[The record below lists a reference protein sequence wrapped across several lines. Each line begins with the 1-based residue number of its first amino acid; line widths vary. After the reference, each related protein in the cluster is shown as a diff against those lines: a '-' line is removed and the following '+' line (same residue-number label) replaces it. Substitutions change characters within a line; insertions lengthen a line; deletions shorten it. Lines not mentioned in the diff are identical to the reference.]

1 MLKMIRE
8 RSGISSRRSDFAC
21 HAVVARRR
29 VIPSSF
35 GTRHWSFAALV
46 VAIMF
51 SSANLKAA
59 ASVEDSSG
67 ITFPPSSAQKWVLPN
82 GLTII
87 VQEDHSA
94 PVASV
99 QAWCATG
106 SIDEDAHLGAG
117 LSHILEHMLFQ
128 GTKTRGK
135 NEIAQQIQDVGGYI
149 NAYTSFDRTVF
160 WIDVPKD
167 GVATAL
173 GVLTDAMMNSTL
185 PPEEY
190 RKEQEV
196 IRREFAMGMDD
207 PDRVAGLLLFGTAY
221 QRHPYRFP
229 VIGEIEIY
237 NQLTQEQV
245 MQYYKTRYVPNNL
258 TFIVVG
264 DVDAEK
270 VRQQLTELFTPYPE
284 KSLKPVFIPAEPP
297 QLGWREV
304 HREFPT
310 ELTHL
315 SLAWHIPEVTNPD
328 VPALDLLSTIL
339 GDGRSS
345 RLYRRVREEAGL
357 AFGIGAFSYTPGD
370 PGLFGIDATVD
381 PKKREAAE
389 QLVMGIVDEVKQAG
403 VTAEELTKAKK
414 ILLSHHLGALT
425 TMRGQAS
432 DIGSNWLL
440 TRNLN
445 FSRDYL
451 AAVQKVTLDDIKR
464 VAANY
469 LTDSNLTVVS
479 LNPKGSL
486 AAKAE
491 GPKVAAAAEIEKF
504 ELSNGLRLLVREDR
518 RLPLVAMG
526 AVFRG
531 GLLAETPQTNGIT
544 RLMAKVLLKG
554 TKTRTA
560 EQIANQIEAVGGSIS
575 SDAGNNSFSVSLD
588 VTKPDVKLGV
598 ELLSDV
604 LLNATM
610 PEKAIAREKE
620 IQIAAIQ
627 QEDEQLTSV
636 ARNIMRQALFPQH
649 PYALRTNGSVESV
662 RRLTQ
667 KDLLEFRDR
676 YMVAK
681 NGVIFVFGD
690 VKAAEVKQLFEKA
703 LGGMKPG
710 MLALTDMHPAS
721 PLSGIETVESRKEKA
736 QGVIMVGF
744 RGASIS
750 SPDRHALELIDE
762 ASSDLGSRFFVRIRE
777 QMGLAYYVGASQMQ
791 GLVPGLFAFYLGTDP
806 QKIEPVKTALLD
818 EIHKLANDGLTNQ
831 ELARAKKK
839 LIGQQ
844 EIANQSNEAF
854 GYQCALE
861 ELYGLGFDYYK
872 RLEHDVDAVTLD
884 DIKRVA
890 AKYFR
895 DQPYVLA
902 TVRPPEGS
910 AAAKQK

>member
-1 MLKMIRE
+1 MIR
-8 RSGISSRRSDFAC
+8 FAPSL
-21 HAVVARRR
+21 ALIVA
-29 VIPSSF
+29 S
-35 GTRHWSFAALV
+35 
-46 VAIMF
+46 MF

-59 ASVEDSSG
+59 PTDNSTG
-67 ITFPPSSAQKWVLPN
+67 ITFPSSSAQKWFLPN
-82 GLTII
+82 GLTIV

-106 SIDEDAHLGAG
+106 SIDEDEHLGAG
-117 LSHILEHMLFQ
+117 LSHILEHMLFK
-128 GTKTRGK
+128 GTKTRST
-135 NEIAQQIQDVGGYI
+135 NVIAQKIQDVGGYI

-167 GVATAL
+167 GIATAL
-173 GVLTDAMMNSTL
+173 DVLADAMMNSTL

-190 RKEQEV
+190 QKEQEV
-196 IRREFAMGMDD
+196 IRREFAMGLDD
-207 PDRVAGLLLFGTAY
+207 PDRVVGLRLFATAY

-237 NQLTQEQV
+237 NQLTHEQV

-258 TFIVVG
+258 TFVVAG

-270 VRQQLTELFTPYPE
+270 VRQQLTEFFKAYPE
-284 KSLKPVFIPAEPP
+284 KSLKPLFIPEEPP
-297 QLGWREV
+297 QLGRREV
-304 HREFPT
+304 HEEFAT

-328 VPALDLLSTIL
+328 VPALDLLSSIL

-357 AFGIGAFSYTPGD
+357 AYRISAFSYTPGD
-370 PGLFGIDATVD
+370 PGLFGIDATLD

-389 QLVMGIVDEVKQAG
+389 QLVLRILDEVKQAG
-403 VTAEELTKAKK
+403 VTTEELMKAKK
-414 ILLSHHLGALT
+414 ISLSHHLGALT
-425 TMRGQAS
+425 TVRGQAS

-451 AAVQKVTLDDIKR
+451 DAAQKVTLDDIKR
-464 VAANY
+464 VAARY
-469 LTDSNLTVVS
+469 LTNENLTVVS

-486 AAKAE
+486 LAKTEAAKPVGVGE
-491 GPKVAAAAEIEKF
+491 VQKF
-504 ELSNGLRLLVREDR
+504 ELSNGLRLLVRQDA
-518 RLPLVAMG
+518 RLPLVAIG
-526 AVFRG
+526 AVFRS

-575 SDAGNNSFSVSLD
+575 SEAGNNSFAVSLD
-588 VTKPDVKLGV
+588 ITKPDVKLGV

-610 PEKAIAREKE
+610 PEEAIAREKE
-620 IQIAAIQ
+620 VQIAAIKQ
-627 QEDEQLTSV
+627 DEEQLTTV
-636 ARNIMRQALFPQH
+636 ARNILRQALFTQH
-649 PYALRTNGSVESV
+649 PYALRANGSVDSIQ
-662 RRLTQ
+662 RLTR

-676 YMVAK
+676 YVVAK

-690 VKAAEVKQLFEKA
+690 VKAAEVKQLFEQA
-703 LGGMKPG
+703 LAGMKPG
-710 MLALTDMHPAS
+710 TLALTDAHPAA
-721 PLSGIETVESRKEKA
+721 PLNKIETVESRKEKA
-736 QGVIMVGF
+736 QGVIMVGY
-744 RGASIS
+744 RGADIF
-750 SPDRHALELIDE
+750 SPDRYPLQLIDE

-777 QMGLAYYVGASQMQ
+777 QMGLAYYVGANQME

-818 EIHKLANDGLTNQ
+818 EIHKLATDGLTNE

-839 LIGQQ
+839 VIGQQ
-844 EIANQSNEAF
+844 EIANQSNDSF
-854 GYQCALE
+854 GYQCALDE
-861 ELYGLGFDYYK
+861 IYGLGFNYYK
-872 RLEHDVDAVTLD
+872 SLEHGVEAVSLD

-910 AAAKQK
+910 AAANKK

>member
-1 MLKMIRE
+1 MTKAYRH
-8 RSGISSRRSDFAC
+8 SDF
-21 HAVVARRR
+21 
-29 VIPSSF
+29 VI
-35 GTRHWSFAALV
+35 RHWSFAALV
-46 VAIMF
+46 VAIML

-59 ASVEDSSG
+59 PVDESSV
-67 ITFPPSSAQKWVLPN
+67 ITFPPSSAQKWILPN

-117 LSHILEHMLFQ
+117 LSHILEHMLFK
-128 GTKTRGK
+128 GTKTRST
-135 NEIAQQIQDVGGYI
+135 NQIAQKIQDVGGYI

-173 GVLTDAMMNSTL
+173 DVLADAMMNSTL

-190 RKEQEV
+190 QKEQEV

-207 PDRVAGLLLFGTAY
+207 PDRMAGLLLFATAY

-245 MQYYKTRYVPNNL
+245 MQYYKTRQ
-258 TFIVVG
+258 
-264 DVDAEK
+264 K
-270 VRQQLTELFTPYPE
+270 VRQQLIEQFKPYPE
-284 KSLKPVFIPAEPP
+284 KSLKPVFIPPEPP
-297 QLGWREV
+297 QLGRREV
-304 HREFPT
+304 HQEFPT

-315 SLAWHIPEVTNPD
+315 SLVWHIPEVTNPD

-357 AFGIGAFSYTPGD
+357 AFHIAAFSYTPGD
-370 PGLFGIDATVD
+370 PGLFGIDATLD
-381 PKKREAAE
+381 PKKRETAE
-389 QLVMGIVDEVKQAG
+389 QLVLRIIDEVKQTG
-403 VTAEELTKAKK
+403 VTAEELAKAKK
-414 ILLSHHLGALT
+414 ISLSHHLEALT

-451 AAVQKVTLDDIKR
+451 DAVQKVTLDDIKR
-464 VAANY
+464 VAATY
-469 LTDSNLTVVS
+469 LTETNLTVVS
-479 LNPKGSL
+479 LNPKTSL
-486 AAKAE
+486 AGKSE
-491 GPKVAAAAEIEKF
+491 ETKVATAGEIQKF
-504 ELSNGLRLLVREDR
+504 ELSNGLRILVREDP
-518 RLPLVAMG
+518 RLPLVAIG
-526 AVFRG
+526 AVFRS
-531 GLLAETPQTNGIT
+531 GLLAETAQTNGIT

-560 EQIANQIEAVGGSIS
+560 EQIANDIEAVGGSIS
-575 SDAGNNSFSVSLD
+575 SDAGNNSLSVSVD
-588 VTKPDVKLGV
+588 VTKPDLKLGV
-598 ELLSDV
+598 NLFADV

-610 PEKAIAREKE
+610 PEKAIARERE

-627 QEDEQLTSV
+627 QEEEQLTTV
-636 ARNIMRQALFPQH
+636 ARNILRQALFTQH

-662 RRLTQ
+662 QRLTQ
-667 KDLLEFRDR
+667 KDLLDFRDR
-676 YMVAK
+676 YVVAK

-703 LGGMKPG
+703 LGGMKTG
-710 MLALTDMHPAS
+710 ALALTDARPAA
-721 PLSGIETVESRKEKA
+721 PLNKTETVESRKDKA
-736 QGVIMVGF
+736 QGVIMVGY
-744 RGASIS
+744 RGADIF
-750 SPDRHALELIDE
+750 SPDRYALELIDE

-806 QKIEPVKTALLD
+806 QKIEPVKTAL
-818 EIHKLANDGLTNQ
+818 
-831 ELARAKKK
+831 
-839 LIGQQ
+839 
-844 EIANQSNEAF
+844 
-854 GYQCALE
+854 
-861 ELYGLGFDYYK
+861 
-872 RLEHDVDAVTLD
+872 
-884 DIKRVA
+884 
-890 AKYFR
+890 
-895 DQPYVLA
+895 
-902 TVRPPEGS
+902 
-910 AAAKQK
+910 

>member
-1 MLKMIRE
+1 MIR
-8 RSGISSRRSDFAC
+8 FAPGL
-21 HAVVARRR
+21 ALIVA
-29 VIPSSF
+29 S
-35 GTRHWSFAALV
+35 
-46 VAIMF
+46 MF

-59 ASVEDSSG
+59 PTDNSTG
-67 ITFPPSSAQKWVLPN
+67 ITFPSSSAQKWFLPN

-106 SIDEDAHLGAG
+106 SIDEDEHLGAG
-117 LSHILEHMLFQ
+117 LSHILEHMLFK
-128 GTKTRGK
+128 GTKTRST
-135 NEIAQQIQDVGGYI
+135 NVIAQKIQDVGGYI

-167 GVATAL
+167 GIATAL
-173 GVLTDAMMNSTL
+173 DVLADAMMNSTL

-190 RKEQEV
+190 QKEQEV
-196 IRREFAMGMDD
+196 IRREFAMGLDD
-207 PDRVAGLLLFGTAY
+207 PDRVVGLRLFATAY

-237 NQLTQEQV
+237 NQLTHEQV

-258 TFIVVG
+258 TFVVAG

-270 VRQQLTELFTPYPE
+270 VRQQLTEFFKAYPE
-284 KSLKPVFIPAEPP
+284 KSLKPLFIPEEPP
-297 QLGWREV
+297 QLGRREV
-304 HREFPT
+304 HEEFAT

-328 VPALDLLSTIL
+328 VPALDLLSSIL

-357 AFGIGAFSYTPGD
+357 AYRILAFSYTPGD
-370 PGLFGIDATVD
+370 PGLFGIDATLD

-389 QLVMGIVDEVKQAG
+389 QLVLRILDEVKQAG
-403 VTAEELTKAKK
+403 VTTEELMKAKK
-414 ILLSHHLGALT
+414 ISLSHHLGALT
-425 TMRGQAS
+425 TVRGQAS

-451 AAVQKVTLDDIKR
+451 DAAQKVTLDDIKR
-464 VAANY
+464 VAARY
-469 LTDSNLTVVS
+469 LTNENLTVVS

-486 AAKAE
+486 LAKTEAAKPVGVGE
-491 GPKVAAAAEIEKF
+491 VQKF
-504 ELSNGLRLLVREDR
+504 ELSNGLRLLVRQDA
-518 RLPLVAMG
+518 RLPLVAIG
-526 AVFRG
+526 AVFRS

-575 SDAGNNSFSVSLD
+575 SEAGNNSFAVSLD
-588 VTKPDVKLGV
+588 ITKPDVKLGV

-610 PEKAIAREKE
+610 PEEAIAREKE
-620 IQIAAIQ
+620 VQIAAIKQ
-627 QEDEQLTSV
+627 DEEQLTTV
-636 ARNIMRQALFPQH
+636 ARNILRQALFTQH
-649 PYALRTNGSVESV
+649 PYALRANGSVDSIQ
-662 RRLTQ
+662 RLTR

-676 YMVAK
+676 YVVAK

-690 VKAAEVKQLFEKA
+690 VKAAEVKQLFEQA
-703 LGGMKPG
+703 LAGMKPG
-710 MLALTDMHPAS
+710 TLALTDAHPAA
-721 PLSGIETVESRKEKA
+721 PLNKIETVESRKEKA
-736 QGVIMVGF
+736 QGVIMVGY
-744 RGASIS
+744 RGADIF
-750 SPDRHALELIDE
+750 SPDRYPLQLIDE

-777 QMGLAYYVGASQMQ
+777 QMGLAYYVGANQME

-818 EIHKLANDGLTNQ
+818 EIHKLATDGLTTE

-839 LIGQQ
+839 VIGQQ
-844 EIANQSNEAF
+844 EIANQSNDSF
-854 GYQCALE
+854 GYQCALDE
-861 ELYGLGFDYYK
+861 IYGLGFNYYK
-872 RLEHDVDAVTLD
+872 SLEHGVEAVSLD

-910 AAAKQK
+910 AAANKK

>member
-1 MLKMIRE
+1 MMR
-8 RSGISSRRSDFAC
+8 FAPS
-21 HAVVARRR
+21 VA
-29 VIPSSF
+29 
-35 GTRHWSFAALV
+35 LL

-51 SSANLKAA
+51 RTANLNAA
-59 ASVEDSSG
+59 GPDGSSV

-87 VQEDHSA
+87 VQEDRSA

-117 LSHILEHMLFQ
+117 LSHILEHMLFK
-128 GTKTRGK
+128 GTKTRST
-135 NEIAQQIQDVGGYI
+135 NEIAQKIQDVGGYI

-173 GVLTDAMMNSTL
+173 GVLSDAMMNSTL

-297 QLGWREV
+297 QLGRREV

-345 RLYRRVREEAGL
+345 RLYRRVREQAGL

-432 DIGSNWLL
+432 DTGSNWLL

-486 AAKAE
+486 TAKAE
-491 GPKVAAAAEIEKF
+491 GPKVAAAAEIEKL
-504 ELSNGLRLLVREDR
+504 ELSNGLRLLMREDR
-518 RLPLVAMG
+518 RLPLVAMA
-526 AVFRG
+526 AVFG
-531 GLLAETPQTNGIT
+531 GRLLDGTSQTNGIT

-560 EQIANQIEAVGGSIS
+560 EQIANQIEAVGGSMS
-575 SDAGNNSFSVSLD
+575 SDASNNSLNISLG

-604 LLNATM
+604 LLNAPM
-610 PEKAIAREKE
+610 PEKAIARDKQS
-620 IQIAAIQ
+620 QI
-627 QEDEQLTSV
+627 D
-636 ARNIMRQALFPQH
+636 
-649 PYALRTNGSVESV
+649 
-662 RRLTQ
+662 
-667 KDLLEFRDR
+667 
-676 YMVAK
+676 
-681 NGVIFVFGD
+681 
-690 VKAAEVKQLFEKA
+690 
-703 LGGMKPG
+703 
-710 MLALTDMHPAS
+710 
-721 PLSGIETVESRKEKA
+721 
-736 QGVIMVGF
+736 
-744 RGASIS
+744 
-750 SPDRHALELIDE
+750 
-762 ASSDLGSRFFVRIRE
+762 
-777 QMGLAYYVGASQMQ
+777 
-791 GLVPGLFAFYLGTDP
+791 
-806 QKIEPVKTALLD
+806 
-818 EIHKLANDGLTNQ
+818 
-831 ELARAKKK
+831 
-839 LIGQQ
+839 
-844 EIANQSNEAF
+844 
-854 GYQCALE
+854 
-861 ELYGLGFDYYK
+861 
-872 RLEHDVDAVTLD
+872 
-884 DIKRVA
+884 
-890 AKYFR
+890 
-895 DQPYVLA
+895 
-902 TVRPPEGS
+902 
-910 AAAKQK
+910 